1 MGEDMSEFLI
11 RELGRQP
18 DRQQD
23 PRPDHAE
30 EGWAADG
37 VRPFKGRPPPASS
50 SLCAFIPHRENARA
64 YACRPCPAMRGLRN
78 LAIALIRRCGWPGI
92 PTGHRHDAA
101 PPGDAQRDRRLT
113 TARHRSQAPRPRPA
127 QRRPAVRRMCALG
140 SPRSGQYASASPRR
154 PSPPPCPRP
163 IIPAPTC
170 SPLPSLPTLPW
181 ARVRDG
187 GDGCRRGRA
196 GALHGEPAGGRA
208 GRGARPGGCLPPPDR
223 ASAAGATAGMSTLA
237 RQFRV
242 EFRRGAGR
250 PCTGRWTSRATSSRG
265 CFGAGRPWRWRPW
278 PRGGGILP
286 TPARPPG
293 AECPSGRGRACW
305 ARSLW
310 RTVPRSARA

>member
-30 EGWAADG
+30 QGWAADG

-113 TARHRSQAPRPRPA
+113 TARYRSQAPRPGPA
-127 QRRPAVRRMCALG
+127 QRRPAVRRMCALAPPVRG
-140 SPRSGQYASASPRR
+140 S
-154 PSPPPCPRP
+154 
-163 IIPAPTC
+163 T
-170 SPLPSLPTLPW
+170 
-181 ARVRDG
+181 
-187 GDGCRRGRA
+187 
-196 GALHGEPAGGRA
+196 
-208 GRGARPGGCLPPPDR
+208 LPPP
-223 ASAAGATAGMSTLA
+223 LA
-237 RQFRV
+237 VRRRPRV
-242 EFRRGAGR
+242 R
-250 PCTGRWTSRATSSRG
+250 
-265 CFGAGRPWRWRPW
+265 
-278 PRGGGILP
+278 
-286 TPARPPG
+286 
-293 AECPSGRGRACW
+293 
-305 ARSLW
+305 ARSSPL
-310 RTVPRSARA
+310 RPAPRCHRCRLCRGPVSGMEATDVAVVVRGLSTASPPAAARAVAPAQEDACLLLTALPRRERRPA